1 MRHYELMV
9 ILDPSLE
16 ERTVAPSLDQY
27 LNVVRTA
34 GGSVEKLDVWGRR
47 RLSFEINKKAEGI
60 YAVVDLQAT
69 PEAVAGL
76 RTALGLDQPAFRR
89 FVVWLSNLVGGDAG
103 VSLVNR
109 QPIGGQIWKRLSS
122 SLTLASIVALV
133 AVPTALVLGITAAVW
148 RGSLYDRIVGILTV
162 SVVSVPEFLVAT
174 LAVLIFAVHL
184 QWLPALSFLPASAT
198 WPQYLRAVAMPVM
211 TLSFVVIA
219 QMARMTRAAV
229 TDALRSP
236 YVEMAALKGAGPVR
250 IVLRHAL
257 PNTVGAIANATALSL
272 SYLLGGVIIAET
284 IFNYPGIAKL
294 MVDSVAMRD
303 MPVVQA
309 CALVFCAVYLLLVT
323 LADIVAI
330 LANPRLRHP

>member
-1 MRHYELMV
+1 MNGRMGRLIANRLLV
-9 ILDPSLE
+9 SVATLLFVSIVVFGATQLLPGDVAQAILGQS
-16 ERTVAPSLDQY
+16 
-27 LNVVRTA
+27 
-34 GGSVEKLDVWGRR
+34 
-47 RLSFEINKKAEGI
+47 
-60 YAVVDLQAT
+60 AT
-69 PEAVAGL
+69 PESVAGL
-76 RTALGLDQPAFRR
+76 RTALGLDRPALER
-89 FVVWLSNLVGGDAG
+89 FVSWLGNLVTGDAG
-103 VSLVNR
+103 VSLVN
-109 QPIGGQIWKRLSS
+109 QKPIGDLIWKRLSS
-122 SLTLASIVALV
+122 SLTLAGIVALF
-133 AVPTALVLGITAAVW
+133 AVPLALFLGITSAVW
-148 RGSLYDRIVGILTV
+148 RGSIYDRIVGIATV

-174 LAVLIFAVHL
+174 LAVLVFAVHL

-198 WPQYLRAVAMPVM
+198 WPQFLRAVAMPVM

-236 YVEMAALKGAGPVR
+236 YVEMAALKGASPAR

-309 CALVFCAVYLLLVT
+309 CAMVFCAAYLLLVT
-323 LADIVAI
+323 VADIVAI
-330 LANPRLRHP
+330 LSNPRLRHP

>member
-1 MRHYELMV
+1 MNSRMGRLIANRLLV
-9 ILDPSLE
+9 SVATLLFVSIVVFGATQLLPGDVAQAILGQS
-16 ERTVAPSLDQY
+16 
-27 LNVVRTA
+27 
-34 GGSVEKLDVWGRR
+34 
-47 RLSFEINKKAEGI
+47 
-60 YAVVDLQAT
+60 AT

-76 RTALGLDQPAFRR
+76 RTALGLDQPAFQR
-89 FVVWLSNLVGGDAG
+89 FVFWLANLVTGDAG
-103 VSLVNR
+103 ISLVNR
-109 QPIGGQIWKRLSS
+109 QPIGDLIWKRLSS
-122 SLTLASIVALV
+122 SLTLAGIVAV
-133 AVPTALVLGITAAVW
+133 FAVPIALFLGITSAVW
-148 RGSLYDRIVGILTV
+148 RGSIYDRLVGIVTV
-162 SVVSVPEFLVAT
+162 SIVSVPEFLVAT
-174 LAVLIFAVHL
+174 LAVLVFAVHL

-198 WPQYLRAVAMPVM
+198 WPQFLRAVAMPVM

-236 YVEMAALKGAGPVR
+236 YVEMAALKGASPAR
-250 IVLRHAL
+250 IVMRHAL

-309 CALVFCAVYLLLVT
+309 CAMVFCAVYLLLVT
-323 LADIVAI
+323 TADIVAI
-330 LANPRLRHP
+330 LSNPRLRHP